1 MAIITNPYNEYLQYE
16 EGLYDNYHSGPFK
29 GDYGVARYYDYFGIL
44 PPVPQVQAQNNSGTA
59 ANDMNQEESQVTNII
74 TTPPGTQSEI
84 QNPNNGDE
92 NPINQDMKNQL
103 TFSFDLKSGTE
114 ADDIYSGTSKENTL
128 LFNIP
133 KYGYVEYLKDLNKWQ
148 KQLVTTGAEPGW
160 FFFKVFFNFYTNY
173 GLLGGLESIS
183 KNTTPPFDESE
194 EDLVTTQQELTKL
207 KSTNTAL
214 SYLYNIRKKY
224 KAVKPYDRMNALYKF
239 VSTLKEV
246 TEETPWI
253 FKGIGGLDTL
263 NQAYI
268 SDFEKNKEITLQLN
282 SETADTRI
290 GTMFDLYKYA
300 CYDSIGCKEVIP
312 ANLRKFEMTVLIF
325 HMPIS
330 HMHDKIK
337 VLDFENEGE
346 ITLDYREIRDAS
358 EANENLSK
366 IDYDN
371 IPSFKVFNFLNCEFD
386 MQSIGSITPNSMTN
400 ESPFKMESGNIK
412 IKFDRMYEHRM
423 NEWTEI
429 LFGSDGFY
437 YDNNIPNLYKALF
450 SNELDHFGQNQKTT
464 NNLFRKRMQVTH
476 NDFARY
482 ASIHDYMLN
491 KYQKDYRFPPID
503 SWYHGN
509 FINDMKNMYNGYR
522 NRVSNIGATWNNMV
536 NGWRNLNN
544 GPG

>member
-1 MAIITNPYNEYLQYE
+1 MATITNPYNEYLQYE
-16 EGLYDNYHSGPFK
+16 EGIYDNYNYGPYK
-29 GDYGVARYYDYFGIL
+29 GDHAVARYYEAHGTL
-44 PPVPQVQAQNNSGTA
+44 PPVPPVQQQNDSATA
-59 ANDMNQEESQVTNII
+59 SNDINTEEAQVTNIDS
-74 TTPPGTQSEI
+74 TVPGTQTEI
-84 QNPNNGDE
+84 VNPNNGDE
-92 NPINQDMKNQL
+92 NPENQQDMKNKL
-103 TFSFDLKSGTE
+103 GFSADLRIGTE

-183 KNTTPPFDESE
+183 KNTNPPSDETE
-194 EDLVTTQQELTKL
+194 ENIETTQQELTKL

-239 VSTLKEV
+239 VSSLKEI

-253 FKGIGGLDTL
+253 FKGISGLDTL

-268 SDFEKNKEITLQLN
+268 SEFEKNKEITLQLN

-290 GTMFDLYKYA
+290 GTMFDLYRYA

-312 ANLRKFEMTVLIF
+312 ANLRKFEMTILIF
-325 HMPIS
+325 HVPIS
-330 HMHDKIK
+330 HMHNKIK
-337 VLDFENEGE
+337 VLDLQNKGE
-346 ITLDYREIRDAS
+346 MTLDYREINDAS
-358 EANENLSK
+358 EANEDLSK
-366 IDYDN
+366 IDFDN

-386 MQSIGSITPNSMTN
+386 MQSIGSVTPNSLIN

-423 NEWTEI
+423 NEWAEI

-437 YDNNIPNLYKALF
+437 YDNNIPNLYKTLF
-450 SNELDHFGQNQKTT
+450 SNELDHFGQNQKPI
-464 NNLFRKRMQVTH
+464 NNLFRKRMLSTH
-476 NDFARY
+476 NSFVKY

-491 KYQKDYRFPPID
+491 KHQKDYKV
-503 SWYHGN
+503 WYYGN
-509 FINDMKNMYNGYR
+509 FIKDMKNMYNGYK
-522 NRVSNIGATWNNMV
+522 NRIENIGSSWNNMM
-536 NGWRNLNN
+536 NRWKNLNN
-544 GPG
+544 SPG